1 MSISLHR
8 TGTPLTSTIS
18 IDFGAIFILAP
29 ALQDDHCICLI
40 EFSNPSWNV
49 RFPRYGESLEIFE
62 LQSFPH
68 LRLPIMTPS
77 VDNLLFSDIVLSS
90 TCFSLFRCLG
100 ASVSWIIYEIWR
112 RGLCRAL
119 DLPSIRRR
127 LWLISEDRGLCVR
140 VSAASL
146 SFSILGQLRLRDPS
160 SSLWGSFC
168 STTFPLPFPFSF
180 L

>member
-1 MSISLHR
+1 MHPNRLFTSISLHR

-29 ALQDDHCICLI
+29 ALQDDLCICII

-49 RFPRYGESLEIFE
+49 WFPRYGESLEIFE

-77 VDNLLFSDIVLSS
+77 IDNLLFSSIVLCP
-90 TCFSLFRCLG
+90 TYFSLFRWLG
-100 ASVSWIIYEIWR
+100 ASVSWNICEVWR
-112 RGLCRAL
+112 RGLCRSL
-119 DLPSIRRR
+119 DLASIHHC

-140 VSAASL
+140 VLNASL
-146 SFSILGQLRLRDPS
+146 SFSILG
-160 SSLWGSFC
+160 
-168 STTFPLPFPFSF
+168 
-180 L
+180 